1 MHVRTGEPFSA
12 GSGEVVR
19 GSDDTNALKAA
30 NQQWAA
36 AAAAAAQAA
45 QASAPNSSRKP
56 GRDSA
61 GPPSGSSSSSAPP
74 LPPAV
79 LVVDDVLSLDALAA
93 VRAQLLESTF
103 WFDGSQDGDFVG
115 ASLNEGLSSEVYP

>member
-1 MHVRTGEPFSA
+1 MHVRTGEPFPA
-12 GSGEVVR
+12 GSGDVVR
-19 GSDDTNALKAA
+19 GSDDKALKAA

-36 AAAAAAQAA
+36 AA
-45 QASAPNSSRKP
+45 SIPNSSRKP
-56 GRDSA
+56 GREST
-61 GPPSGSSSSSAPP
+61 GQPSGSSSSSSAPP
-74 LPPAV
+74 PPPAV

-115 ASLNEGLSSEVYP
+115 ASLNEGLSSEV